1 MAKLSALLSSWMP
14 LLAAILRR
22 RQRFFFWRVQRGGRG
37 EGRRHLDI
45 PSLPPLEGTSE
56 MSKHTHT
63 ERERERERERDPHTH
78 THPPTHTHTQAV
90 PACKKCVLFGECLGH
105 GLEHPIW
112 ELPRLTG
119 KRFFEVAEYGLE
131 VRNAPEHLLTP
142 AQKRFRQCV
151 LAGKMLVDK
160 KAVLRALETMAPP
173 FYYLDFESVSPLDPP
188 FAGLAP
194 WETVVTQ
201 YSLHVCPEV
210 GAPLQ
215 HMEYLAVPD
224 RDCREE
230 LARYM

>member
-1 MAKLSALLSSWMP
+1 
-14 LLAAILRR
+14 
-22 RQRFFFWRVQRGGRG
+22 
-37 EGRRHLDI
+37 
-45 PSLPPLEGTSE
+45 

-63 ERERERERERDPHTH
+63 HRERERERERDPHTH